1 MLISRSCFD
10 FAGWRYSDITSYN
23 MSRSL
28 FHDRR
33 DKEKAYVTVN
43 NKLCWSQILVASTGS
58 HQCGSTQGG
67 WNENSIR
74 VQCEAEAVDGKLKV
88 QVGADLDSDADDESF
103 AIDNVAINDA
113 PDGAHAVF

>member
-1 MLISRSCFD
+1 MLIGRSCFD
-10 FAGWRYSDITSYN
+10 FAGWRYSGITSYN

-88 QVGADLDSDADDESF
+88 RVYTDLNDNTDDESF
-103 AIDNVAINDA
+103 AIDNVAIVKISA
-113 PDGAHAVF
+113 GP